1 MIDEIRSRLI
11 KHNLT
16 FLDIQTK
23 QEEQKTL
30 LVYSPD
36 VGVSNKKEMNICEA
50 NLENKGKQILI
61 VNQEKCNKCKKNRFF
76 S

>member
-1 MIDEIRSRLI
+1 MTRKIRSRLI

-16 FLDIQTK
+16 FSDIQAK

-36 VGVSNKKEMNICEA
+36 VGVSNKKEMVISEA
-50 NLENKGKQILI
+50 NSENKGK
-61 VNQEKCNKCKKNRFF
+61 